1 MEGGPWGKKIRRAR
15 GQGRPAQGKA
25 KATGLSF
32 QSSNVCVAPMSVTM
46 GWAQHSAAIPAPQ
59 EQRTGLEKKM
69 ELVRCCYVAM
79 LLFHGP
85 MRRLGGFIVAG
96 RWVLLCSLAMG
107 FFLSALGMLGGL
119 LSLSILG
126 RGEGVGVP
134 RRS

>member
-1 MEGGPWGKKIRRAR
+1 
-15 GQGRPAQGKA
+15 
-25 KATGLSF
+25 
-32 QSSNVCVAPMSVTM
+32 M

-96 RWVLLCSLAMG
+96 RWVLLYALWLWAS
-107 FFLSALGMLGGL
+107 FFLLWGCSEGCCPCRFWGVVREWVFLGGL
-119 LSLSILG
+119 DG
-126 RGEGVGVP
+126 GYACGF
-134 RRS
+134 